1 MKIPAHFSRWAR
13 ATLVLLGAVLGAG
26 ATMTLTYLGELRQFP
41 ACAGSTGM
49 LSLFWFCV
57 VGFLVIWLIGYA
69 GSFVIRNREG
79 SESVRNTAG

>member
-1 MKIPAHFSRWAR
+1 MKNPSCFSRRAR
-13 ATLVLLGAVLGAG
+13 ATPVLLGAVLGAG
-26 ATMTLTYLGELRQFP
+26 ATIALTYLGELRQF
-41 ACAGSTGM
+41 AAGAGSTGTT
-49 LSLFWFCV
+49 SLFWFCV